1 MDGYSIPNTA
11 IFPLYSCIWFHF
23 SEIVFL
29 TEVQLM
35 FDVVSVHHGVLI
47 ELTDLSFVIVTL
59 EPLVLIHCDL
69 C

>member
-1 MDGYSIPNTA
+1 
-11 IFPLYSCIWFHF
+11 
-23 SEIVFL
+23 
-29 TEVQLM
+29 M

>member
-11 IFPLYSCIWFHF
+11 IFPLYSFIWFHF